1 MSTRKSC
8 NLFWKETKRKIL
20 IVMQPRVHELIKL
33 MPKIDMFNIN
43 NHNPFKSNWKDMIS
57 FKI

>member
-8 NLFWKETKRKIL
+8 NLFWKETERKIL
-20 IVMQPRVHELIKL
+20 IVMQPRVHELIKP
-33 MPKIDMFNIN
+33 MPKIDTFNIN
-43 NHNPFKSNWKDMIS
+43 NHNQFKSNWKDMIS